1 MASEAGSVTT
11 GGARGGGITAVGAVA
26 AVVIVEQQTPMPP
39 QLASAVAAAPHTTA
53 SAASTTSRGRQQ
65 DDQVAECQVESVNRD
80 NNSIIHNSKPQQAS
94 DGGDGCRGYYENSLR
109 GHSGSGGDGGAGAGA
124 EDTAGVTVESILAG
138 EKEEKQQPQ
147 PLLSSANGN
156 ANEATTTNHHQ
167 RRTSSGRAT
176 PGTASGRAT
185 PTAASSAVPVLRK
198 VGEKTPPGTLKKLSH
213 SEPGVNSC
221 KDWCQQYSQT
231 FLKNV
236 TDTPLPDPGPYSE
249 DEDT

>member
-1 MASEAGSVTT
+1 M
-11 GGARGGGITAVGAVA
+11 
-26 AVVIVEQQTPMPP
+26 
-39 QLASAVAAAPHTTA
+39 
-53 SAASTTSRGRQQ
+53 
-65 DDQVAECQVESVNRD
+65 
-80 NNSIIHNSKPQQAS
+80 
-94 DGGDGCRGYYENSLR
+94 
-109 GHSGSGGDGGAGAGA
+109 
-124 EDTAGVTVESILAG
+124 
-138 EKEEKQQPQ
+138 QQPQ

>member
-1 MASEAGSVTT
+1 VASEAGSAKT
-11 GGARGGGITAVGAVA
+11 GGGGSTTAVGAVA

-39 QLASAVAAAPHTTA
+39 QLASTVTAAPHTTA

-94 DGGDGCRGYYENSLR
+94 DGDGLGSSLR
-109 GHSGSGGDGGAGAGA
+109 GHSGGGGAAGGVA
-124 EDTAGVTVESILAG
+124 EDTAGVTFESILAG
-138 EKEEKQQPQ
+138 DKEEKQQPQPSQ

-156 ANEATTTNHHQ
+156 ANEATTTSFHRQ

-176 PGTASGRAT
+176 PATASGRAT

-198 VGEKTPPGTLKKLSH
+198 VGEKTPPGTLKKLSN

-221 KDWCQQYSQT
+221 RDWCQQYSQT

>member
-26 AVVIVEQQTPMPP
+26 AVAIVEQQTPMPP
-39 QLASAVAAAPHTTA
+39 QLASALAAAPHTTA

-94 DGGDGCRGYYENSLR
+94 DGGDGGGGYYGNSFR
-109 GHSGSGGDGGAGAGA
+109 GHSGCSGDVGGGAGT
-124 EDTAGVTVESILAG
+124 EDAAGVTVESILAG
-138 EKEEKQQPQ
+138 DKEEKQQ

-156 ANEATTTNHHQ
+156 ANEATTANHHQ
-167 RRTSSGRAT
+167 PRTSSGRAT
-176 PGTASGRAT
+176 PATASGRAT